1 MTPAM
6 APTDIIRRT
15 VVEMYRGR
23 VVEIKW
29 GQILLAGKSAIKMT
43 ATIGNNISAEIDNA
57 QIAQP
62 PLAFT
67 NELFWPDKDEFKKA
81 NFEFQIIGKL
91 VKTLSANL
99 VIYM

>member
-1 MTPAM
+1 
-6 APTDIIRRT
+6 
-15 VVEMYRGR
+15 
-23 VVEIKW
+23 
-29 GQILLAGKSAIKMT
+29 MT

-67 NELFWPDKDEFKKA
+67 NDLFCPDKDEFKKA
-81 NFEFQIIGKL
+81 NFEFQIIGNL

>member
-1 MTPAM
+1 M
-6 APTDIIRRT
+6 
-15 VVEMYRGR
+15 
-23 VVEIKW
+23 
-29 GQILLAGKSAIKMT
+29 AGKSAIKMT

-67 NELFWPDKDEFKKA
+67 NDLFRPDKDEFKKA

>member
-1 MTPAM
+1 M
-6 APTDIIRRT
+6 APTDIISRT

-29 GQILLAGKSAIKMT
+29 GQILLAGKNAIKMT
-43 ATIGNNISAEIDNA
+43 ETIGNNISAEIDIA

-67 NELFWPDKDEFKKA
+67 NDLFWPDKDEFKKA
-81 NFEFQIIGKL
+81 HFELQTIK
-91 VKTLSANL
+91 
-99 VIYM
+99 

>member
-1 MTPAM
+1 M
-6 APTDIIRRT
+6 APTDIMSRT

-29 GQILLAGKSAIKMT
+29 GQILLAGKNAIKMT
-43 ATIGNNISAEIDNA
+43 ETIGNNISAEIDNA

-67 NELFWPDKDEFKKA
+67 NDLFWPDKDEFKKA

-91 VKTLSANL
+91 AATLNVSL
-99 VIYM
+99 VIDV